1 MKEIENKIRCKCPV
15 CDKSIYQDDSVE
27 YYLATL
33 IHKECLNSETVNTIE
48 TTLKGRSFA
57 DKYSLFQ
64 KLTK

>member
-1 MKEIENKIRCKCPV
+1 MTTIETKIRCKCPV
-15 CDKSIYQDDSVE
+15 CGKTIYRDDSVE

-57 DKYSLFQ
+57 DKYSLF
-64 KLTK
+64 KELTT